1 MRKTIPVIFVI
12 SALVVLVLCSACVL
26 PGSEKPVVNQ
36 GFSQVSTQEIS
47 NYISF
52 EEVKQKFEEYI
63 SSNSPVDKLPVY
75 YIFSRDVDSSG
86 NAITWLFGVRQ
97 STGTELLMYDRAG
110 WKIIPWNAILP
121 SEEII
126 LNQVVS
132 PNTLFIKNKDVIFGA
147 SSHSIQERRD
157 LELKQGVYTLTIT
170 TENTSRI
177 LTFNATSGALITKV

>member
-1 MRKTIPVIFVI
+1 MRRNIPQIFAILLLTI
-12 SALVVLVLCSACVL
+12 LVLCSGCVL
-26 PGSEKPVVNQ
+26 PGSEKPVVNV
-36 GFSQVSTQEIS
+36 GLSQVTTPEIS
-47 NYISF
+47 PYISF
-52 EEVKQKFEEYI
+52 EEAKQKFEDYNGAE
-63 SSNSPVDKLPVY
+63 KLPVY

-86 NAITWLFGVRQ
+86 NATIWLFGVRQ

-177 LTFNATSGALITKV
+177 LTFNATSGVLITKV